1 LNFYFYKKNYST
13 KNVELAMWVW
23 VVWGKF
29 GKVWKTITW
38 GKRGKFVKRI
48 VWKKLALKKCG

>member
-1 LNFYFYKKNYST
+1 
-13 KNVELAMWVW
+13 MWVW

>member
-1 LNFYFYKKNYST
+1 LNFYFYKKIYST

-23 VVWGKF
+23 VVWGKC
-29 GKVWKTITW
+29 GKMWKTITW